1 MVRDAHGRKMS
12 KSLGNVIDPLEV
24 INGVTLEQLHK
35 RLEQGN
41 LDAREVEKAKA
52 GQKADFP
59 DGIAECGAD
68 ALRFAL
74 VAYTAQAVNINL
86 DILRVVGYRQWCNK
100 LWNVIRFAMTNLGSD
115 FVPSATIRPSSLPLS
130 CQWILSVLNKAID
143 KTVKGLESYQFSDA
157 TSALHSWWL
166 YELCDVFIEVIK
178 PTMFGNDEA
187 AKKATKDTLWLCLD
201 TGLRMLHPFMPY
213 LTEELW
219 QRLPQQEGSQPKLT
233 ICLAE
238 YPAVNQV
245 NFIGGS

>member
-1 MVRDAHGRKMS
+1 M
-12 KSLGNVIDPLEV
+12 
-24 INGVTLEQLHK
+24 
-35 RLEQGN
+35 
-41 LDAREVEKAKA
+41 
-52 GQKADFP
+52 
-59 DGIAECGAD
+59 
-68 ALRFAL
+68 
-74 VAYTAQAVNINL
+74 NINL

-115 FVPSATIRPSSLPLS
+115 FVPSATIYPASLPLS

-157 TSALHSWWL
+157 TSSLHSWWL

-178 PTMFGNDEA
+178 PTMFGNDES
-187 AKKATKDTLWLCLD
+187 AKRATRDTLWLCLD

-219 QRLPQQEGSQPKLT
+219 QRLPQQEGSEPKLS

-245 NFIGGS
+245 ASLGASYTFE